1 MNNTFLT
8 PENSVLLLVD
18 YQQSMIK
25 GVGSGDRV
33 AMRQSAMASAKA
45 AKILNIPV
53 VLTAI
58 DPKMNGEFF
67 KEISDLFPG
76 QEVIARSIP
85 SFDAFDDPAVS
96 KALTDAGRKKLVL
109 SGLWTSMCFA
119 FTALTALDKGMDVYG
134 IIDAAGDATPQAHKY
149 GVERMLQA
157 GVVPTTWITL
167 VSEWMHD
174 WKNPKAGELV
184 TEVYSAYNA
193 TIGI

>member
-1 MNNTFLT
+1 MNKTFLS
-8 PENSVLLLVD
+8 PDNSLLLLVD

-25 GVGSGDRV
+25 GVGSGDRL
-33 AMRQSAMASAKA
+33 AMRESAMASAKA
-45 AKILNIPV
+45 AQILNIPV
-53 VLTAI
+53 ILTTI
-58 DPKMNGEFF
+58 NPKMNGDFF

-76 QEVIARSIP
+76 KEVIARSVP

-96 KALTDAGRKKLVL
+96 QAITDAGRTKLVI

-119 FTALTALDKGMDVYG
+119 FTALTALGKGMEVYG
-134 IIDAAGDATPQAHKY
+134 IMDAAGDATPQAHKY
-149 GVERMLQA
+149 GVERMVQA

-184 TEVYSAYNA
+184 TEVYSKYNA